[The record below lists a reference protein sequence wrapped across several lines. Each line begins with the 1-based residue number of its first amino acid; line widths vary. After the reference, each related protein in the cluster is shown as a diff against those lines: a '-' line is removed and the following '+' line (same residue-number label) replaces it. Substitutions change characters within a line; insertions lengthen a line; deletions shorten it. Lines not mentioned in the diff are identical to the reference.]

1 MSKNSPYI
9 KTKLLKKLKKNARKR
24 YKFEEVYTR
33 NEQKQSVPLYRV
45 LDTIYDYDD
54 CYRVQKETTNREE
67 AWSFYI
73 SKYREIIFEKLDSYY
88 TYYNKTPKSIRKKI
102 EPKLLNVTLKTP
114 VELIV
119 RNDVSVKQISNK
131 IKVY

>member
-1 MSKNSPYI
+1 MNKNYSHI
-9 KTKLLKKLKKNARKR
+9 KTKLLKKLRKCARKR

-45 LDTIYDYDD
+45 LDMFYDYDD

-73 SKYREIIFEKLDSYY
+73 SKYREIIFEKLDDYY
-88 TYYNKTPKSIRKKI
+88 KYCNKKPKSIRKSQETNLANGI
-102 EPKLLNVTLKTP
+102 LRPILEFAMSDN
-114 VELIV
+114 ES
-119 RNDVSVKQISNK
+119 NKQKSNK
-131 IKVY
+131 IKI

>member
-73 SKYREIIFEKLDSYY
+73 SKYREIIFEKLDNYY